1 MLTLSVILEKMIQF
15 YNKCVLIIR
24 IKILFIPFIFQLLR
38 RLYEPVSAI

>member
-24 IKILFIPFIFQLLR
+24 IKILFIPFDYPTFKEI
-38 RLYEPVSAI
+38 I